1 MELRERIARAIHD
14 GPNAQ
19 AQYAEAD
26 IAPHPADECEWFD
39 QYLSDADAVIVVLA
53 AEKAKWQAEAWDE
66 GFSSAWYA
74 ALPYEDTRDASE
86 SHIPNPYEKGEQA

>member
-39 QYLSDADAVIVVLA
+39 QYLSDADAVIAVLA
-53 AEKAKWQAEAWDE
+53 AEKAKWQAEAWDKGYSTGLDYMSQWIDGE
-66 GFSSAWYA
+66 
-74 ALPYEDTRDASE
+74 EDEPD
-86 SHIPNPYEKGEQA
+86 NPYEKGEQA